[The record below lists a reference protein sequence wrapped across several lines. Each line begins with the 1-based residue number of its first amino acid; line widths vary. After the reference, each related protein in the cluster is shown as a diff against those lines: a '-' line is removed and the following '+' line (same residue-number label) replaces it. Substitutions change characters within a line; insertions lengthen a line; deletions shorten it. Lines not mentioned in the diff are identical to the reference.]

1 MTDIMLVGEA
11 WGAKEEEVRR
21 PFVGAS
27 GWLLNQLL
35 SHAGLSR
42 DECYVTNVFNLR
54 PKPSNDIKNLCGPK
68 AEALPDYPEIAK
80 GKYIHRQYAPELE
93 RLYDEVRAVQPNLI
107 IALGAIAAWAFIHSR
122 GIKTVRGA
130 VARSAPSV
138 TQRLGREYKI
148 LPTYHPAAILRD
160 WPSRPIATA
169 DLMKAAR
176 EAAFPEVRRPR
187 RLIWTHPTLEDLEE
201 YERKH
206 LHGANRV
213 ACDIETVGTQIT
225 CIGFS
230 PSPDS
235 AIVIPLFRGTND
247 HYWSDPAEEVRA
259 LTIVQRWLDTYLVV
273 FQNGLYDMHVLWRY
287 YGLRLRHDTED
298 TMLMHHAY
306 MPELPKGLGFLG
318 TLYSDEPV
326 WKHMRTKE
334 MKHD

>member
-1 MTDIMLVGEA
+1 MNIFLCGEA
-11 WGAKEEEVRR
+11 YGEKEDEAKR

-35 SHAGLSR
+35 AHAGISR
-42 DECYVTNVFNLR
+42 QDCYTTNVFNLR
-54 PKPSNDIKNLCGPK
+54 PRPSNDIKNLCGGK
-68 AEALPDYPEIAK
+68 AEALPGYPEIAK
-80 GKYIHRQYAPELE
+80 GKYIRKEYGPELE
-93 RLYDEVRAVQPNLI
+93 RLYEEVRTVQPNLI
-107 IALGAIAAWAFIHSR
+107 VALGATAAWAFMHSR

-130 VARSAPSV
+130 VARTAPGV
-138 TQRLGREYKI
+138 TSRLGREYKV
-148 LPTYHPAAILRD
+148 LPTYHPAAVLRD
-160 WPSRPIATA
+160 WSSRPVATA

-176 EAAFPEVRRPR
+176 EQHFPEVRRPR
-187 RLIWTHPTLEDLEE
+187 RLIWTHPTLADLLD
-201 YERKH
+201 YEVQH
-206 LHGANRV
+206 LNGAARI
-213 ACDIETVGTQIT
+213 ACDIETAGTQIT

-247 HYWSDPAEEVRA
+247 HYWSDPAEEVAA
-259 LTIVQRWLDTYLVV
+259 LQIVQRWLDTYPCV
-273 FQNGLYDMHVLWRY
+273 FQNGLYDMHVMWRY

-326 WKHMRTKE
+326 WKHMRTKG